1 MGSMAFR
8 IASQF
13 AALMSAFSGAA
24 LAADADAWSRV
35 ERLEGSLSTI
45 ERRFESAQLFNRPP
59 GDIDGESQSP
69 SGDSTGLSIRIDRLE
84 RELRLL
90 TGRVEEIQ
98 HDIQRLDEQAR
109 KTQQETGTRPSSA
122 AGATSAPPSIAA
134 PIMGAPTTQGGAPH
148 RGDAFDP
155 TRDPTAVGAPKPLG
169 STPPSAPLTGS
180 AQPRTSTTTPSTI
193 SEPSPTLSRELGAPL
208 DITHGRAA
216 QDAAPAPPPIG
227 ASNAPETMAALPS
240 PTGPKDEY
248 EIAVSYLH
256 KGQYETAEKTLAAF
270 LAKNPKSRFTPGAT
284 FYLGESYFFRGRHR
298 EAAEKYLEISAKY
311 ASSPQAPDA
320 LLRLGQSL
328 NALGAKEQACASFS
342 EIGAKYPNAA
352 AKIKE
357 AVQRESKKVPC

>member
-1 MGSMAFR
+1 MAFR

-13 AALMSAFSGAA
+13 AALMFAFCGAA

-35 ERLEGSLSTI
+35 ERLEGDLSTI
-45 ERRFESAQLFNRPP
+45 ERHFELAQLFNRPP
-59 GDIDGESQSP
+59 ADIDGESQGP
-69 SGDSTGLSIRIDRLE
+69 SSDSAGLSVRIDRLE

-109 KTQQETGTRPSSA
+109 KTQLETATRPSSA
-122 AGATSAPPSIAA
+122 AGATSAPPTVAA
-134 PIMGAPTTQGGAPH
+134 PIVGAPATQGGAPH

-169 STPPSAPLTGS
+169 ATPPSAPLSGS
-180 AQPRTSTTTPSTI
+180 TQPRTTTPSTT
-193 SEPSPTLSRELGAPL
+193 SEASPTLSRELGAPL

-216 QDAAPAPPPIG
+216 QDAPPAPPPVG
-227 ASNAPETMAALPS
+227 ASNAPEAVAALPA
-240 PTGPKDEY
+240 PPGPKDEY

-270 LAKNPKSRFTPGAT
+270 LAKNPKGRFTPGAT
-284 FYLGESYFFRGRHR
+284 FYLGESYFFRGRYR
-298 EAAEKYLEISAKY
+298 EAAEKYLEISAKH

-328 NALGAKEQACASFS
+328 YALGAKEQACASFS
-342 EIGAKYPNAA
+342 EIGAKYPNAS